1 MMEIVDV
8 GMAGTLESSDIT
20 ILIEKNPNKGIEIEL
35 KSTVKNLYG
44 NQIKK
49 VIRETLEEKGI
60 NDVVV
65 KANDKGALD
74 CIIKARLLT
83 AVHRATKSTEYN
95 WEVK

>member
-20 ILIEKNPNKGIEIEL
+20 ILIEKNPNKGIKIEL

-44 NQIKK
+44 NQIEK

-83 AVHRATKSTEYN
+83 AVHRATKSADYN